1 MAQKLTYSIQ
11 TFDYSMKQK
20 FIHSLI
26 FQYRRTFGIKGYQ
39 YGINMC
45 NKNMYH
51 NVILI
56 FKMLK

>member
-1 MAQKLTYSIQ
+1 MDVLLVK
-11 TFDYSMKQK
+11 KK
-20 FIHSLI
+20 
-26 FQYRRTFGIKGYQ
+26 RYQ

-51 NVILI
+51 NVTLI